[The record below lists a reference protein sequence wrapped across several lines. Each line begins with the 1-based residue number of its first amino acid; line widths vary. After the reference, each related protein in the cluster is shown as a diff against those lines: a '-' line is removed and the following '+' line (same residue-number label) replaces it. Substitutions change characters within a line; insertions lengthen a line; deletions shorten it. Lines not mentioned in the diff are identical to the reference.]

1 MSRSYDMTVEISG
14 YDPDKAS
21 EIQAAAEREW
31 PFSDWW
37 LAGDEDESEPKM
49 QASAEHSLAG
59 GESEEEFTE
68 RLSLAIW
75 RANGGYCE
83 VIVNATFLEN
93 LPYEIH
99 TLDQADYERLI
110 QPNTGETKHEDHA
123 DRRD

>member
-1 MSRSYDMTVEISG
+1 MAVEISG

-37 LAGDEDESEPKM
+37 LAGNEDESEPKM

-75 RANGGYCE
+75 RANGGFCE
-83 VIVNATFLEN
+83 VVVSATFLEN

-99 TLDQADYERLI
+99 TLDEDDYERLMKA
-110 QPNTGETKHEDHA
+110 NTGEMSHENDT
-123 DRRD
+123 DRRN

>member
-1 MSRSYDMTVEISG
+1 MAVEISG
-14 YDPDKAS
+14 YDRDKAS

-37 LAGDEDESEPKM
+37 LAGDEDESEPEM

-75 RANGGYCE
+75 RTNGGYCE
-83 VIVNATFLEN
+83 VIVSATFLEN

-99 TLDQADYERLI
+99 TLDEDDYERLI
-110 QPNTGETKHEDHA
+110 QTNTGESEQ
-123 DRRD
+123 